1 MFRLVIPSF
10 IILGVAFYY
19 LSGGKDFTPPEVRK
33 NIENHSVVVTPLPDT
48 DTEPANDRISRVAA
62 AAKQEFDKKVIESS
76 DADLTDPTNKRFQLW
91 SEAALSEEQPIQVAS
106 LSDLESFVAV
116 SEHTVEPQGKDLM
129 YVNAKRVNLRNG
141 LGTNHNVLGKLE
153 RDTQVELLAEADGSW
168 VKLRVI
174 ETNRVGWM
182 SISLLRE

>member
-1 MFRLVIPSF
+1 MVIPSF

-19 LSGGKDFTPPEVRK
+19 LSGGNDFTPPEVRK
-33 NIENHSVVVTPLPDT
+33 NIENHSVVVTPLLSA

-62 AAKQEFDKKVIESS
+62 AAKQEFAKKVIESS
-76 DADLTDPTNKRFQLW
+76 DADLTHPINKRFQLW
-91 SEAALSEEQPIQVAS
+91 SEAALSEEQPVQVAS
-106 LSDLESFVAV
+106 LSDPGSFVAV
-116 SEHTVEPQGKDLM
+116 SEHTVEPQDKDLM
-129 YVNAKRVNLRNG
+129 YVNANRVNLRNG
-141 LGTNHNVLGKLE
+141 PGTNHNVLGKLE
-153 RDTQVELLAEADGSW
+153 RDTQVELLAEADGSR